1 MDGSGYFLH
10 IKEGVTKGSFLSMIS
25 YGIGILPLIHD
36 LRTVHPHVTQLWYA
50 DDSFKGG
57 KFEALQDHMKE
68 LMARGPLRGYFPEP
82 TRSIL
87 VVSLRN
93 LQSTDEY
100 FRGTRVIV
108 VYVASLVTQ

>member
-1 MDGSGYFLH
+1 MTQRGPLDR
-10 IKEGVTKGSFLSMIS
+10 IE
-25 YGIGILPLIHD
+25 YGIGILPLICEI
-36 LRTVHPHVTQLWYA
+36 RAAHPDVMQLWYA

-57 KFEALQDHMKE
+57 KFEALQEHMQE